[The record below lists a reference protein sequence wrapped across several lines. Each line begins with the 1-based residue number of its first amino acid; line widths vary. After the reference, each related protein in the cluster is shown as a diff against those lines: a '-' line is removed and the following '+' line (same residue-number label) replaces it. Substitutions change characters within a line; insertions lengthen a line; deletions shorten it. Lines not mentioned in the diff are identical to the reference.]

1 MEGEIRLSQLLKSLN
16 PVLQP
21 GEYVF
26 CLVADLSQLH
36 GEEAILVFKEAEG
49 ITVILEKQVAD
60 RLQLRYSLMTAWIT
74 LTVHSSLA
82 AIGLTAAFTQ
92 ALAAEGIS
100 CNVVAAFYHDHI
112 FVPVED
118 SKKAIETLIN
128 LSKNK

>member
-60 RLQLRYSLMTAWIT
+60 RLQLRYSLMTAWIA

-112 FVPVED
+112 FVPVKD

-128 LSKNK
+128 LSKI

>member
-26 CLVADLSQLH
+26 CLVADLSQLQ

-112 FVPVED
+112 FVPVKD

-128 LSKNK
+128 LSKNR

>member
-1 MEGEIRLSQLLKSLN
+1 MEGEIRLSPLLKSLN

-60 RLQLRYSLMTAWIT
+60 RLQLRYSLITAWIT

-112 FVPVED
+112 FVPVKD
-118 SKKAIETLIN
+118 SKKAIETLIH
-128 LSKNK
+128 LSKKR

>member
-112 FVPVED
+112 FVPVKD

-128 LSKNK
+128 LSKNR

>member
-60 RLQLRYSLMTAWIT
+60 RLQLRYSLITAWIT

-100 CNVVAAFYHDHI
+100 CNIVAAFYHDHI
-112 FVPVED
+112 FVPVKD
-118 SKKAIETLIN
+118 SKKAIETLIH
-128 LSKNK
+128 LSKKR